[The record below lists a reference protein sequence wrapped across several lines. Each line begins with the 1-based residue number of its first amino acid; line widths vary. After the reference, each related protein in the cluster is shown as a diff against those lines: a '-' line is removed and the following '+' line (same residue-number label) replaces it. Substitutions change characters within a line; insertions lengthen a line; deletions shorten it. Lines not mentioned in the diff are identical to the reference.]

1 MIVCEEVDIP
11 SQPKCHPAVFDI
23 LKNILNVEL
32 SLEELVFSDQ
42 GSLTRSKSMGSSNMY
57 QTVLDVL
64 DPPQFVHVGW
74 V

>member
-1 MIVCEEVDIP
+1 M
-11 SQPKCHPAVFDI
+11 FDI

-42 GSLTRSKSMGSSNMY
+42 GSLTRSKSMGSSYMY

>member
-32 SLEELVFSDQ
+32 SLEE
-42 GSLTRSKSMGSSNMY
+42 
-57 QTVLDVL
+57 
-64 DPPQFVHVGW
+64 FVIQIMDH
-74 V
+74 

>member
-32 SLEELVFSDQ
+32 SLE
-42 GSLTRSKSMGSSNMY
+42 K
-57 QTVLDVL
+57 
-64 DPPQFVHVGW
+64 FVIQIMDHQLGQKVW
-74 V
+74 DLHICIKQYWMF